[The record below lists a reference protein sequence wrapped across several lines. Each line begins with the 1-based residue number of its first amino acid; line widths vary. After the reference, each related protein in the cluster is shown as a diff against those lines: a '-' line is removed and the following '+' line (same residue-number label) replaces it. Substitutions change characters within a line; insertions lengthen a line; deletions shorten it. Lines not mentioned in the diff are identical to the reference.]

1 MQLAAQVAAC
11 SSMPGGRSGSLA
23 TLTLPEGLTAIGV
36 EAFCGCT
43 SVTMLTLP
51 EGLTDRLGSLQ
62 AGICGEEEALAA
74 QTAAGLTRFF
84 WLLRRSTKALQTQQ
98 QKAKGMRMAIS
109 MTSLSFSGCD
119 DSAEVR

>member
-1 MQLAAQVAAC
+1 
-11 SSMPGGRSGSLA
+11 MPGGRSGSLA

-74 QTAAGLTRFF
+74 QTAAKATLSASPNSRVH
-84 WLLRRSTKALQTQQ
+84 RRVSN
-98 QKAKGMRMAIS
+98 
-109 MTSLSFSGCD
+109 
-119 DSAEVR
+119 